1 MGQGL
6 GVSDSGQEEAFG
18 GDGNILC
25 GGAGGRKPNAIM
37 NIRATVGFPGGADD
51 KEPICQHRR
60 HETWI

>member
-37 NIRATVGFPGGADD
+37 NIRATVSFSL
-51 KEPICQHRR
+51 
-60 HETWI
+60 